1 MTKRI
6 TDETDVEEQPVDE
19 MAVRIEALEAFGA
32 EAEARHEAV
41 AARAA
46 ALESE
51 LAEARAAAATEAAE
65 LRAQLEASRA
75 RAREAAVK
83 YREAR
88 LASAP
93 EVPAELVPESDDIAE
108 TEERFEAAR
117 RLVSEVQER
126 LRAEAEAQA
135 RQARVPAGSPVRRA
149 PDLSSLS
156 AAEKIRM
163 GLEARERDGR

>member
-6 TDETDVEEQPVDE
+6 SDETNVEEQPVDE
-19 MAVRIEALEAFGA
+19 TAVRIEALEAFGA
-32 EAEARHEAV
+32 EAEAR
-41 AARAA
+41 AA
-46 ALESE
+46 ALAAE
-51 LAEARAAAATEAAE
+51 LAEVRGRAAVEAAE
-65 LRAQLEASRA
+65 LRAQLEAARVRA
-75 RAREAAVK
+75 GEAAAK

-93 EVPAELVPESDDIAE
+93 EVPAELVPEGDDIAE
-108 TEERFEAAR
+108 IEERFEAAR

-135 RQARVPAGSPVRRA
+135 RSARVPAGAPVRRA

-163 GLEARERDGR
+163 GLRIKSEG